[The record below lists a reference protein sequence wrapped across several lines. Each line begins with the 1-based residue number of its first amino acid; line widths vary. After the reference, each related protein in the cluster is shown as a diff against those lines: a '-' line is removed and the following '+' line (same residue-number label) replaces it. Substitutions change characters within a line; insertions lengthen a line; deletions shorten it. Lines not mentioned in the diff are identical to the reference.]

1 MLSNDPGK
9 LFAEA
14 LDDHMNGRTQE
25 AFKKY
30 EKILESHP
38 AHSETLHHIGLIYL
52 QTGEIAHAIQKINKS
67 LEFDPKNSNALSNL
81 GYCFNTLGEF
91 KAAVDC
97 CNKALQIAPSNDGA
111 WTNLGNAQRGCNLWG
126 EAQDSYQKALNLQ
139 PSNPRYIYNLANTY
153 YDQKDFHRAS
163 NLFKQCLAIEN
174 RIPEAQNNLSA
185 CLIKL
190 KDPATALL
198 YVNASIKLKPDYA
211 EAWSNRGN
219 ALNDLKRHEEALASY
234 DKSIKLKPDYAEAWS
249 NRGNALNSLKRHEE
263 ALASYDKSI
272 KLKPDY
278 AEVWSNRGNALN
290 SLKRHEAAL
299 ASYERAVALK
309 PEIDFILGDIVHT
322 QMKICNWTNLGQRRR
337 ILEEKIL
344 AGASV
349 TSPFILLGLCDS
361 PELQRRCAEIYVRE
375 SQGTTSQLGAIHKRH
390 SRNKIRI
397 GYFSMDFKEHPVSY
411 LLAELFELHDR
422 SKFEIYGFSFGPN
435 TRDSMRQRVEQG
447 LDNFLDVKHLSDVNI
462 ARLSREY
469 SIDIAIDLGGYT
481 QDSRPQIF
489 AERAA
494 PIQINYLGYPG
505 TWGADCMDYF
515 IGDEVTISDEGQR
528 QFSEKVIFLPNSYQ
542 VNPSHRPMTLS
553 EPSRQDHGL
562 PVGAFVFCCFNNSWK
577 ITPEIL
583 EQWVQIL
590 RQTSNSVLWLSEIN
604 LSAKKNIQKYFE
616 QNRVDTS
623 RLIFAKRIPCLADH
637 LARYHLADL
646 FLDTFPYNA
655 HTTASDALWAGIP
668 VLTLQGQ
675 SFVARVAASL
685 LSNIGVPELI
695 THTKEE
701 YCFLAIELALN
712 PDKLAAIKAK
722 LAQNRLTTPLFNTEL
737 FARHIESA
745 YKAAYRRYH
754 AGLPLDHIYV
764 NP

>member
-67 LEFDPKNSNALSNL
+67 LEFEPKNSNALSNL

-97 CNKALQIAPSNDGA
+97 CNKALQIAPCNDGA
-111 WTNLGNAQRGCNLWG
+111 WTNPGNAQRGCNLWG

-153 YDQKDFHRAS
+153 YDKKDFHRVS
-163 NLFKQCLAIEN
+163 NLFKQCLAIKN

-211 EAWSNRGN
+211 E
-219 ALNDLKRHEEALASY
+219 
-234 DKSIKLKPDYAEAWS
+234 
-249 NRGNALNSLKRHEE
+249 
-263 ALASYDKSI
+263 
-272 KLKPDY
+272 
-278 AEVWSNRGNALN
+278 VWSNRGNALN
-290 SLKRHEAAL
+290 SLKRHEGAL
-299 ASYERAVALK
+299 ASYERSVAVK

-528 QFSEKVIFLPNSYQ
+528 QFSEKVIFCRIHTRSTQ
-542 VNPSHRPMTLS
+542 AI
-553 EPSRQDHGL
+553 GL
-562 PVGAFVFCCFNNSWK
+562 
-577 ITPEIL
+577 
-583 EQWVQIL
+583 
-590 RQTSNSVLWLSEIN
+590 
-604 LSAKKNIQKYFE
+604 
-616 QNRVDTS
+616 
-623 RLIFAKRIPCLADH
+623 
-637 LARYHLADL
+637 
-646 FLDTFPYNA
+646 
-655 HTTASDALWAGIP
+655 
-668 VLTLQGQ
+668 
-675 SFVARVAASL
+675 
-685 LSNIGVPELI
+685 
-695 THTKEE
+695 
-701 YCFLAIELALN
+701 
-712 PDKLAAIKAK
+712 
-722 LAQNRLTTPLFNTEL
+722 
-737 FARHIESA
+737 
-745 YKAAYRRYH
+745 
-754 AGLPLDHIYV
+754 
-764 NP
+764 